1 MKIILN
7 VFLANNFIL
16 VVYNAMNKVNA
27 FNAIRIKVE
36 IIQFLISLR
45 INFNLIRN

>member
-7 VFLANNFIL
+7 AFLANNFQL
-16 VVYNAMNKVNA
+16 AVCNAMNKVNA

-36 IIQFLISLR
+36 IINFIIVLGFILI
-45 INFNLIRN
+45 